1 MYAHIYYHYYM
12 YNYIYMYSL
21 LVHLPIQQE
30 SDDDGEAGAGK
41 RLLELLMNRND
52 NGVLVMAPRFF
63 LTWRDE
69 FSQIL
74 DIVIVII

>member
-1 MYAHIYYHYYM
+1 MYS
-12 YNYIYMYSL
+12 SL
-21 LVHLPIQQE
+21 LVHLLIQQE

-63 LTWRDE
+63 FDTAG
-69 FSQIL
+69 
-74 DIVIVII
+74 

>member
-1 MYAHIYYHYYM
+1 M
-12 YNYIYMYSL
+12 YNYTYIYTTIYMYSL